1 MPKITLPQKNKTI
14 EINTGE
20 NLMTA
25 LMAAGLP
32 VASSCDGEGICSMC
46 RIQVDG
52 ILPSASELEKNTLS
66 RNKCCPNERLS
77 CQINVVNDVS
87 VRTKYW

>member
-1 MPKITLPQKNKTI
+1 
-14 EINTGE
+14 
-20 NLMTA
+20 MTA

-46 RIQVDG
+46 RVQIDEP
-52 ILPSASELEKNTLS
+52 LPSASELEKNTLS
-66 RNKCCPNERLS
+66 RNKCAADERLS
-77 CQINVVNDVS
+77 CQVSVENDLS